1 MTTRT
6 ELQNSA
12 MHLYFRML
20 ADALNDA
27 GLEMK
32 AVLAAKEVDVP
43 WDERRIKEVLWRP
56 IQEAMT
62 NKESTTELTTGEPS
76 QIYDVLNRHLGE
88 KFGIHVPWPHNPE
101 KP

>member
-27 GLEMK
+27 GLDMK
-32 AVLAAKEVDVP
+32 KTLKPEIDIP
-43 WDERRIKEVLWRP
+43 WSDERVKEFLWRP
-56 IQEAMT
+56 LQEAMVA
-62 NKESTTELTTGEPS
+62 KESTTKLTTGEPA
-76 QIYDVLNRHLGE
+76 QIYDVLDRHLGM
-88 KFGIHVPWPHNPE
+88 KFGIHVPWPVNKE
-101 KP
+101 KS